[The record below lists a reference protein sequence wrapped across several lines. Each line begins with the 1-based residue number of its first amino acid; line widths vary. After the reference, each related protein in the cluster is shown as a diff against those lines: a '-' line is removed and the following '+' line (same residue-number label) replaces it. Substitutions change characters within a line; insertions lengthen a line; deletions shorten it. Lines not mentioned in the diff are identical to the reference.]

1 MKNEKKAKGK
11 NENRRDAYLA
21 GDVKGRK
28 LKKKDSNKKEGSL
41 VPKLFTGRQTRKEKK
56 EKKKK
61 SLYGWC
67 WKKITCCGL
76 CLPCSELGREPSAN
90 LHDPRSYYFWLS
102 WQPHQTN
109 LKKNCT
115 NLKKLLCTMV
125 ARHPNKKR
133 TPKPLFLSFF
143 LFLRLPLS
151 LPSFNQP
158 KS

>member
-76 CLPCSELGREPSAN
+76 CLPCSDLGREPS
-90 LHDPRSYYFWLS
+90 
-102 WQPHQTN
+102 
-109 LKKNCT
+109 
-115 NLKKLLCTMV
+115 
-125 ARHPNKKR
+125 
-133 TPKPLFLSFF
+133 LFLQ
-143 LFLRLPLS
+143 PTQVMS
-151 LPSFNQP
+151 LCYFCEEEPAEGRRQCGRGRQSP
-158 KS
+158 